1 MSRARTEFPVR
12 LNEIGFVSQ
21 VGTPSSYGAHLGANV
36 LLTNSDAG
44 LFLFCLPLSQSH
56 TGATTVLVNEFNSSF
71 FERSPQYT
79 ESCLATIRVPSLKLT
94 ERCYSDVRGVCEFP
108 AGSNL
113 GGLSPLYI
121 AQM

>member
-1 MSRARTEFPVR
+1 MQHLFSVTRSSGFPYASTK
-12 LNEIGFVSQ
+12 LGSFHK
-21 VGTPSSYGAHLGANV
+21 GTPSSYGAHLGANV

-56 TGATTVLVNEFNSSF
+56 TGATTVLVNEFDSSF

-94 ERCYSDVRGVCEFP
+94 ERCYSDVRGVCEFL
-108 AGSNL
+108 L
-113 GGLSPLYI
+113 GPI
-121 AQM
+121 